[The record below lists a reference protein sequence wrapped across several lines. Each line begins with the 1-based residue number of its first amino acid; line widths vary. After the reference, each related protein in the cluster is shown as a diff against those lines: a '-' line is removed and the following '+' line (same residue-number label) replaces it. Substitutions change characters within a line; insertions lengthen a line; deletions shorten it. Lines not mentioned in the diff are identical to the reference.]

1 VAAVW
6 PESGW
11 QTALNFVK
19 EAPAIISPILTFIG
33 NAMAVRNGGVAQSRA
48 APGAPA
54 AVDRRLHRCPI

>member
-1 VAAVW
+1 VAWRRVW

-33 NAMAVRNGGVAQSRA
+33 NAMALRN
-48 APGAPA
+48 
-54 AVDRRLHRCPI
+54 